1 MREHV
6 ERVPEDETPDGVR
19 NHMENQAALD
29 GPHPAKLPV
38 QCSCMSDSADIR
50 WSRGPTKS

>member
-6 ERVPEDETPDGVR
+6 ERVPEYETPDGVR

-29 GPHPAKLPV
+29 GPHPAKLQV
-38 QCSCMSDSADIR
+38 QCGRMSDSADIR
-50 WSRGPTKS
+50 QSRGPTES